1 MSWHDYAACRGENP
15 ELFFPIGTTGPA
27 LLQLQLAKAV
37 CGRCAVQSL
46 CLEWAMLARI
56 DDGVW
61 GGLSEDERRN
71 LRRRTAR
78 QRDRV
83 PTRSMR

>member
-1 MSWHDYAACRGENP
+1 
-15 ELFFPIGTTGPA
+15 LFFPIGSSGPA
-27 LLQLQLAKAV
+27 VQQLQQAKAV

-46 CLEWAMLARI
+46 CLEWALLARI

-61 GGLSEDERRN
+61 GGLSEDERRT

-83 PTRSMR
+83 PNRSVG